1 MTVTWVAGDESAAAV
16 DGTGRVTAV
25 GNGMAIVEASAEG
38 VSGFSQVWVEQWAV
52 QVQVSP
58 EKVTLGEVGD
68 TIRLLAEATDANG
81 YVIEGAKFAWSSDRP
96 AVTVD
101 TDGLVTAV
109 GNGLVWVYAAI
120 GRRARGRAIIEVQLD
135 RGVLLKLYEA
145 MGGADWNRNQ
155 NWGTDAPLGTWYGV
169 RGGGSDVS
177 GLALRGNG
185 LTGSIP
191 PETAD
196 LKLLNLLALE
206 GNSITGP
213 IPAGIGN
220 QPRLAVIVVS
230 DNRLSGPIPSEF
242 GNLGQLRILRVNDT
256 LLSGQLPL
264 ELIGLPLEV
273 FTRDGTD
280 LCAPDDEEFQEW
292 LKSIP
297 STSGPDC

>member
-1 MTVTWVAGDESAAAV
+1 M
-16 DGTGRVTAV
+16 
-25 GNGMAIVEASAEG
+25 
-38 VSGFSQVWVEQWAV
+38 
-52 QVQVSP
+52 
-58 EKVTLGEVGD
+58 
-68 TIRLLAEATDANG
+68 
-81 YVIEGAKFAWSSDRP
+81 
-96 AVTVD
+96 
-101 TDGLVTAV
+101 
-109 GNGLVWVYAAI
+109 
-120 GRRARGRAIIEVQLD
+120 
-135 RGVLLKLYEA
+135 
-145 MGGADWNRNQ
+145 
-155 NWGTDAPLGTWYGV
+155 
-169 RGGGSDVS
+169 
-177 GLALRGNG
+177 
-185 LTGSIP
+185 
-191 PETAD
+191 
-196 LKLLNLLALE
+196 LALE